1 MRTGDF
7 PQTMSAADRRSD
19 LALLPENYRAWY
31 GAVARS
37 IPEERLFT
45 DPLRTFAWGT
55 DASCYR
61 LTPKIVV
68 KVLDI
73 GEIRTICEAANQF
86 GVAMTFRAAG
96 TSLSGQAV
104 SDSVLVVLAGG
115 FRKYRIL
122 DSGRR
127 IALEPGILGAQA
139 NRLLAPMGRR
149 IGPDPASIDSCM
161 IGGIAANNASGMCCG
176 TAENSYRTVETMK
189 VVLVDGAV
197 LDTADPGSRA
207 AFAASHGAL
216 AGELASIRDEIRL
229 DPGLAGRIARKFSI
243 KNTTGYG
250 VNAFIDYED
259 PVDILAHLMVG
270 SEGTLGFIAEITYRS
285 VEEHPHKASA
295 LMVFPD
301 MATAC
306 QATVI
311 LKKGPV
317 SAVELMDRASL
328 RSVEDKEGL
337 PAYLKTLEGQATA
350 LLVET
355 RAVDAPALAMKVDAL
370 TAMVAGLP
378 MVIPVSFT
386 DRKAG
391 YETLWK
397 IRKGLFPAVGSMR
410 RIGTTVVIEDVVFP
424 IEHLARATTGL
435 RSLMTLHGYSEGI
448 IFGHALDG
456 NLHFVFTQDFGDVAE
471 VSRYSAFMDAVC
483 DMVVHTYDG
492 SLKGEHGT
500 GRNMAPFVELEWGS
514 RIYALML
521 RIKAAF
527 DPKGL
532 LNPGVVISSD
542 PKAHLRDLKP
552 LPRAHELLDR
562 CIECGFCEATCP
574 SKDLTLSPRQRI
586 AVTREMARLSGSGTE
601 DGRCGRITRDY
612 AYFGEKTC
620 ATDGLCAGAC
630 PVGID
635 TGKHTKEIR
644 HARRGPLALATAKAL
659 GRNFAA
665 VGSGMRAGL
674 LAMDAAR
681 SVLGPAALGAF
692 GVAARRLSGNHLP
705 LWNRSLPRRSA
716 AIKAGPGH
724 TGTIRASS
732 LKVVY
737 FPSCIARSMG
747 PAPGDSDQRSLHEAM
762 LSLLSKA
769 GYEAIFP
776 PGMAALCCG
785 MAFGSKGFFEVA
797 ERKRLE
803 LEAALLLASEGGK
816 YPVLFDTSPCLHTLK
831 EKADPRL
838 ALYEPVEFIRTFLLE
853 RLSIDRSPEPIAIH
867 ITCSSRKMG
876 LEAAFLEVAD
886 ALAEKVIVPAG
897 IGCCGVAGD
906 RIFFHPELSSSALGT
921 LKEQLPGDCRSGY
934 SNSRTCEIGLS
945 LSGGIPYQ
953 SIVYLADRQSAGRD
967 GKSCRR

>member
-1 MRTGDF
+1 MRTGEF
-7 PQTMSAADRRSD
+7 PKTMSAADRHSD

-31 GAVARS
+31 RAVARS
-37 IPEERLFT
+37 IPEGRIFT

-68 KVLDI
+68 KVI
-73 GEIRTICEAANQF
+73 GIEEVQSLLKASDQF
-86 GVAMTFRAAG
+86 GVALTFRAAG

-104 SDSVLVVLAGG
+104 SDSVLVVQAGG
-115 FRKYRIL
+115 FRKHRIL
-122 DSGRR
+122 DSGRL

-139 NRLLAPMGRR
+139 NRLLSPMGRR

-176 TAENSYRTVETMK
+176 TSENSYRTVEAMK
-189 VVLVDGAV
+189 AVLVDGSI
-197 LDTADPGSRA
+197 LDTGDPASRA
-207 AFAASHGAL
+207 AFLATHSAL
-216 AGELASIRDEIRL
+216 AAELASIRDEILR
-229 DPGLAGRIARKFSI
+229 DPELEGRIARKFSI

-250 VNAFIDYED
+250 VNSFIDYDD
-259 PVDILAHLMVG
+259 PVDILSHLMIG

-285 VEEHPHKASA
+285 VVEHPCKASA

-301 MATAC
+301 ITTAC
-306 QATVI
+306 QATMI

-317 SAVELMDRASL
+317 SAVELMDRSSL
-328 RSVEDKEGL
+328 RSVEDKEGM
-337 PAYLKTLEGQATA
+337 PPYLKALDEQATA

-355 RAVDAPALAMKVDAL
+355 RSSSPEGLAMNVDGLA
-370 TAMVAGLP
+370 AMVAGLP
-378 MVIPVSFT
+378 MVLPASFT
-386 DRKAG
+386 DRKID
-391 YETLWK
+391 YEALWK
-397 IRKGLFPAVGSMR
+397 IRKGLFPAVGAMR
-410 RIGTTVVIEDVVFP
+410 KIGTTVVIEDVVFP
-424 IEHLARATTGL
+424 IEGLAEATTEL
-435 RSLMTLHGYSEGI
+435 RSLMTGHGYRDGI

-456 NLHFVFTQDFGDVAE
+456 NLHFVFTQDFGDAAE
-471 VSRYSAFMDAVC
+471 VARYSAFMDAVC

-521 RIKAAF
+521 RVKAAF

-532 LNPGVVISSD
+532 LNPGVVISAD

-552 LPRAHELLDR
+552 LPRAHELVDR
-562 CIECGFCEATCP
+562 CIECGFCEAMCP

-586 AVTREMARLSGSGTE
+586 AVTREVARLSESGTE
-601 DGRCGRITRDY
+601 VGRMERITRDY

-630 PVGID
+630 PVDID
-635 TGKHTKEIR
+635 TGKHTKELR
-644 HARRGPLALATAKAL
+644 HSMRGPLALATAAAL
-659 GRNFAA
+659 GKNFAA
-665 VGSGMRAGL
+665 VGVGMRAGL
-674 LAMDAAR
+674 SAADGVR
-681 SVLGPAALGAF
+681 SVIGPSALAFLGG
-692 GVAARRLSGNHLP
+692 AARRLSGNHLP
-705 LWNRSLPRRSA
+705 LWNRALPRRSA
-716 AIKAGPGH
+716 SIKAGPAGPAQAQ
-724 TGTIRASS
+724 GSL

-737 FPSCIARSMG
+737 FPSCIVRSMG
-747 PAPGDSDQRSLHEAM
+747 PAPGDPDQRSLHEAM
-762 LSLLSKA
+762 MSLLDKA
-769 GYEAIFP
+769 GYEVVFP
-776 PGMAALCCG
+776 EGMDALCCG

-797 ERKRLE
+797 EKKRLE
-803 LEAALLLASEGGK
+803 LEAALLLASEDGH

-838 ALYEPVEFIRTFLLE
+838 ALYEPVEFIRNFLLG
-853 RLSIDRSPEPIAIH
+853 RLEIKRSAETIAIH
-867 ITCSSRKMG
+867 VTCSSRKMG
-876 LEAAFLEVAD
+876 LEAAFLEVAE
-886 ALAEKVIVPAG
+886 ALAEKVIVPTG

-906 RIFFHPELSSSALGT
+906 RVFFHPELSSSALGT

-953 SIVYLADRQSAGRD
+953 SIVYLADRLS
-967 GKSCRR
+967 RRR